1 MKMPPVASHKRR
13 SRGADASVPFSAARR
28 RASDPTLRRLVRDL
42 LAARVRAGLTQEQV
56 ARRMGT
62 KKSAIS
68 RLESGVLNRPT
79 LTTIEN
85 YALVVGCRVEIL
97 LHPYP

>member
-1 MKMPPVASHKRR
+1 MLRLPASRYRRR
-13 SRGADASVPFSAARR
+13 SLDAATLAECRKRR
-28 RASDPTLRRLVRDL
+28 RASDPSLRRLVCQL
-42 LAARVRAGLTQEQV
+42 LAARIRAGLTQEQV
-56 ARRMGT
+56 AWRLGT

-68 RLESGVLNRPT
+68 RLESGTASRPT

-97 LHPYP
+97 LQPLP